1 MMSRAWTVA
10 GLAAALLTASCDD
23 PASVEPDPAAGTY
36 ALATVDGNAL
46 PYVEWSGISGFTTI
60 LSGEIALRPDGT
72 FRQIT
77 DRRHTFRDPQ
87 GEVLDS
93 DTLNGTY
100 THRESTV
107 VLTPA
112 TGKADTLSLEGTVA
126 TRRAPTVSSGPTNP
140 VPWIYR
146 R

>member
-10 GLAAALLTASCDD
+10 GLAAALLAASCDD
-23 PASVEPDPAAGTY
+23 PASSDPDPAAGTY

-60 LSGEIALRPDGT
+60 LSGELALRPDGT

-87 GEVLDS
+87 EVVLDS

-100 THRESTV
+100 TNREGAV
-107 VLTPA
+107 VLTQ
-112 TGKADTLSLEGTVA
+112 ADFQRLRIRA
-126 TRRAPTVSSGPTNP
+126 RR
-140 VPWIYR
+140 
-146 R
+146 